1 MAAGGRRQADDGGA
15 AIIADM
21 DRTPANGGPKRG
33 DSARRLLTM
42 FTAPGKTFA
51 GLAET
56 PALASALAALALAGG
71 LEATALSRATDLDR
85 LAAHTVERQL
95 EDAPSFLRNQSRAER
110 ERTEEAARQA
120 LGVARAF
127 APILGALGAVINPLA
142 AAAVFLLAFGLLG
155 VKGSFR
161 HIYSTVLHA
170 AWPAAAARAAL
181 TAAVARFSYPLPP
194 ERAEEPLR
202 SSLAAAAPDLGA
214 VARAVAGRIEL
225 FLLWELALTGI
236 GFAIVL
242 GVSRRRS
249 FGVVVALWALVTAFF
264 GGMELLREAL
274 GFRAASGG

>member
-1 MAAGGRRQADDGGA
+1 
-15 AIIADM
+15 
-21 DRTPANGGPKRG
+21 
-33 DSARRLLTM
+33 M

-56 PALASALAALALAGG
+56 PAVAAALAALALAGG

-110 ERTEEAARQA
+110 ERTEDAARQA

-127 APILGALGAVINPLA
+127 APVLGALGAAVNPLA
-142 AAAVFLLAFGLLG
+142 AAAVFLLAFGLMG

-161 HIYSTVLHA
+161 HIYATVLHA

-202 SSLAAAAPDLGA
+202 SSLAAAAGDLGP

-225 FLLWELALTGI
+225 FLLWEVALTGL

-242 GVSRRRS
+242 GVSRRRA
-249 FGVVVALWALVTAFF
+249 FGVALLPWALVTAFL

-274 GFRAASGG
+274 GFRAAGG

>member
-1 MAAGGRRQADDGGA
+1 M
-15 AIIADM
+15 
-21 DRTPANGGPKRG
+21 
-33 DSARRLLTM
+33 
-42 FTAPGKTFA
+42 
-51 GLAET
+51 
-56 PALASALAALALAGG
+56 
-71 LEATALSRATDLDR
+71 
-85 LAAHTVERQL
+85 

-264 GGMELLREAL
+264 GAMALLREAL
-274 GFRAASGG
+274 GFGAAAGG